1 VFVLIAGGGR
11 TGAQLATFLVA
22 QKHEVRLLEHRRD
35 VLVAIHRELPTEII
49 YEGNA
54 TDPQTLENAEVGRAH
69 VVAAC
74 MATDADNLSL
84 CFIARA
90 RYNVS
95 RTIATINNPRNA
107 WLFDRNFHVDVAL
120 NQADILASLIEQEM
134 SLGDMMT
141 LLKLRRGS
149 FSLVSEK
156 IPPGA
161 RAAGL
166 RIQDMPLP
174 RNCVLTA
181 ILRGGEIV
189 IPRGLVKVEVGD
201 EVLAL
206 VDSEGAEELAALFG
220 PPEGAASP
228 RA

>member
-1 VFVLIAGGGR
+1 M
-11 TGAQLATFLVA
+11 
-22 QKHEVRLLEHRRD
+22 
-35 VLVAIHRELPTEII
+35 
-49 YEGNA
+49 
-54 TDPQTLENAEVGRAH
+54 GRAQ

-74 MATDADNLSL
+74 MPTDAENLSL
-84 CFIARA
+84 CFIARE
-90 RYNVS
+90 RYKVP

-107 WLFDRNFHVDVAL
+107 WLFDQNFHVDVAL

-166 RIQDMPLP
+166 RSRTCPCP
-174 RNCVLTA
+174 ATA
-181 ILRGGEIV
+181 SS
-189 IPRGLVKVEVGD
+189 PP
-201 EVLAL
+201 
-206 VDSEGAEELAALFG
+206 SSGAG
-220 PPEGAASP
+220 TS
-228 RA
+228 

>member
-1 VFVLIAGGGR
+1 
-11 TGAQLATFLVA
+11 
-22 QKHEVRLLEHRRD
+22 VRLLEHRKD
-35 VLVAIHRELPTEII
+35 ILEMIHRELPTEII

-54 TDPQTLENAEVGRAH
+54 TDPQTLENAEVARAQ

-74 MATDADNLSL
+74 MQADADNLSL
-84 CFIARA
+84 CFLARQ
-90 RYNVS
+90 RYKVP

-107 WLFDRNFHVDVAL
+107 WLFDKNFHVDVAL
-120 NQADILASLIEQEM
+120 NQADILASLIEQEL

-149 FSLVSEK
+149 YSLVSEK

-166 RIQDMPLP
+166 KIQDMPLP

-189 IPRGLVKVEVGD
+189 IPRGSVVVQAGD

-206 VDSEGAEELAALFG
+206 VDSEAAEELAMLFG
-220 PPEGAASP
+220 PPGGVP
-228 RA
+228 VQG